1 MILSGKDVP
10 LNARVYH
17 IYLGVGT
24 LVSKRIGGGDVAFD
38 GSRDAVSI
46 LDGGLVNGIKV
57 LYAFNQPFIEFAHG
71 EQDIYEEAL
80 LAASNVKSLCLKMK
94 GK

>member
-1 MILSGKDVP
+1 MILAGKDVP

-71 EQDIYEEAL
+71 RLAL
-80 LAASNVKSLCLKMK
+80 K
-94 GK
+94 GTGKTKLRLEPICAK